1 MAAITASIARKAP
14 SAALIVIGLVFLIP
28 FVWLVAVAFQS
39 HGTLEL
45 SGGGAFTLR
54 NFTSV
59 LHGGLLSSLG
69 NSLYLAGGTMICTTV
84 VGVLAAYPLSRFR
97 SAVQRYF
104 VYVLVFLTGLPV
116 IAIIIPAYDFFVAAN
131 LINSKFWTVLF
142 MTATALPFGT
152 WIASSFID
160 AVPRELEE
168 AAWIDGMSR
177 WGSLLRIVLP
187 LIVPG
192 MCVVAVYTFVNAWGE
207 FFIPFILLQSQ
218 NAPASVTMF
227 SYFGQ
232 YDTNYSEIAAF
243 ALLYSLPPVA
253 LYLIVTR
260 WVGQGFALSGA
271 IKG

>member
-1 MAAITASIARKAP
+1 MTYVRRRLPAAIM
-14 SAALIVIGLVFLIP
+14 IVIGFLFLVP
-28 FVWLVAVAFQS
+28 FAWLVIVAFQS
-39 HGTLEL
+39 HGTLQI
-45 SGGGAFTLR
+45 SGGGSFTLA
-54 NFTSV
+54 NFANV
-59 LHGGLLSSLG
+59 LHGGLISALG
-69 NSLYLAGGTMICTTV
+69 NSLYLAGGTMAATTV
-84 VGVLAAYPLSRFR
+84 IGVLAAYPLSRFQSR
-97 SAVQRYF
+97 TQRYF
-104 VYVLVFLTGLPV
+104 IYGLVFLTGLPV
-116 IAIIIPAYDFFVAAN
+116 IAIIIPAYDFFVAAD
-131 LINSKFWTVLF
+131 LINSKFWTVWF

-152 WIASSFID
+152 WIACSFID

-177 WGSLLRIVLP
+177 WGSLLRIVVP

-232 YDTNYSEIAAF
+232 YDTNYSEVAAF
-243 ALLYSLPPVA
+243 ALMYSLPPVV

-260 WVGQGFALSGA
+260 WVGRGFALTGA

>member
-1 MAAITASIARKAP
+1 MIARRLP
-14 SAALIVIGLVFLIP
+14 TLVMTLIGLLFLVP
-28 FVWLVAVAFQS
+28 FAWLVLVAFQA
-39 HGTLEL
+39 HGTLQL
-45 SGGGAFTLR
+45 TGGGSFTLR
-54 NFTSV
+54 NFADV
-59 LHGGLLSSLG
+59 LRGGGFLTALG
-69 NSLYLAGGTMICTTV
+69 NSLYLAGGTMVATTV
-84 VGVLAAYPLSRFR
+84 IGVLAAYPLSRFR
-97 SAVQRYF
+97 SRAQRWF

-116 IAIIIPAYDFFVAAN
+116 IAIIIPTYDFFVAAGF
-131 LINSKFWTVLF
+131 IDSKFWTVWF

-152 WIASSFID
+152 WIACSFID

-168 AAWIDGMSR
+168 ASWIDGMSR
-177 WGSLLRIVLP
+177 WGSLLRIVVP

-232 YDTNYSEIAAF
+232 YNTNYSEVAAF
-243 ALLYSLPPVA
+243 ALMYSLPPVL

-260 WVGQGFALSGA
+260 WVGQGFALTGA

>member
-1 MAAITASIARKAP
+1 MRILSRRLPAVVVS
-14 SAALIVIGLVFLIP
+14 LIGVVFLVP
-28 FVWLVAVAFQS
+28 FVWLVVVAFQA
-39 HGTLEL
+39 HGTLQL
-45 SGGGAFTLR
+45 SGGGAFTLG
-54 NFTSV
+54 NFGAV
-59 LHGGLLSSLG
+59 LRGGFLSALG
-69 NSLYLAGGTMICTTV
+69 NSLYLAGGTMVATTV
-84 VGVLAAYPLSRFR
+84 IGVLAAYPLSRFR
-97 SAVQRYF
+97 SRTQRYF

-116 IAIIIPAYDFFVAAN
+116 IAIIIPTYDFFVATN
-131 LINSKFWTVLF
+131 LINSKFWTVWF

-152 WIASSFID
+152 WIACSFID

-177 WGSLLRIVLP
+177 WGSLLRIVVP

-232 YDTNYSEIAAF
+232 FNTNYSEIAAF

-260 WVGQGFALSGA
+260 WLGQGFALTGA

>member
-1 MAAITASIARKAP
+1 MRVLNRRLPAVIVS
-14 SAALIVIGLVFLIP
+14 LIGILFLVPFL
-28 FVWLVAVAFQS
+28 WLVVVAFQA

-45 SGGGAFTLR
+45 SGGGAFTLG
-54 NFTSV
+54 NFGEV
-59 LHGGLLSSLG
+59 LRGGFLSALG
-69 NSLYLAGGTMICTTV
+69 NSLYLAGGTMVATTV
-84 VGVLAAYPLSRFR
+84 IGVLAAYPLSRFR
-97 SAVQRYF
+97 SRTQRYF

-116 IAIIIPAYDFFVAAN
+116 IAIIIPTYDFFVAAN
-131 LINSKFWTVLF
+131 LINSKFWTVWF

-152 WIASSFID
+152 WIACSFID

-168 AAWIDGMSR
+168 ASWIDGMSR
-177 WGSLLRIVLP
+177 WGSLLRIVVP

-232 YDTNYSEIAAF
+232 YNTNYSEIAAF

-260 WVGQGFALSGA
+260 WLGQGFALTGA

>member
-1 MAAITASIARKAP
+1 MIKRNLPAVVLS
-14 SAALIVIGLVFLIP
+14 LIGLAFLVP
-28 FVWLVAVAFQS
+28 FVWLVLVAFQS
-39 HGTLEL
+39 HGTLQL
-45 SGGGAFTLR
+45 TGGGSFTVKNFVNVLR
-54 NFTSV
+54 
-59 LHGGLLSSLG
+59 GGSFVAALG
-69 NSLYLAGGTMICTTV
+69 NSLYLAGGTMIATTAI
-84 VGVLAAYPLSRFR
+84 GVLAAYPLSRFR
-97 SAVQRYF
+97 SRTQRWF

-116 IAIIIPAYDFFVAAN
+116 IAIIIPTYDFFVAAN
-131 LINSKFWTVLF
+131 FIDSKFWTVMF

-152 WIASSFID
+152 WIACSFID

-168 AAWIDGMSR
+168 ASWIDGMSR
-177 WGSLLRIVLP
+177 WGSLLRIVVP

-192 MCVVAVYTFVNAWGE
+192 MCVIAVYTFVNAWGE

-232 YDTNYSEIAAF
+232 YNTNYSEVAAF
-243 ALLYSLPPVA
+243 ALMFSLPPVV

-260 WVGQGFALSGA
+260 WVGKGFALTGA

>member
-1 MAAITASIARKAP
+1 MTVLSRRLPAVIVS
-14 SAALIVIGLVFLIP
+14 LIGVLFCVPFL
-28 FVWLVAVAFQS
+28 WLVVVAFQA
-39 HGTLEL
+39 HGTLQL
-45 SGGGAFTLR
+45 SGGGSFTLG
-54 NFTSV
+54 NFGEV
-59 LHGGLLSSLG
+59 LRGGFLSALG
-69 NSLYLAGGTMICTTV
+69 NSLYLAGGTMVATTV
-84 VGVLAAYPLSRFR
+84 IGVLAAYPLSRFR
-97 SAVQRYF
+97 SRTQRYF
-104 VYVLVFLTGLPV
+104 VYILVFLTGLPV
-116 IAIIIPAYDFFVAAN
+116 IAIIIPTYDFFVAAN
-131 LINSKFWTVLF
+131 LINSKFWTVWF

-152 WIASSFID
+152 WIACSFID

-168 AAWIDGMSR
+168 ASWIDGMSR
-177 WGSLLRIVLP
+177 WGSLLRIVVP

-232 YDTNYSEIAAF
+232 FNTNYSEIAAF

-260 WVGQGFALSGA
+260 WLGQGFALTGA

>member
-1 MAAITASIARKAP
+1 MTALRRRLPAVIVS
-14 SAALIVIGLVFLIP
+14 LIGVLFLVP
-28 FVWLVAVAFQS
+28 FAWLVVVAFQQ

-45 SGGGAFTLR
+45 SGGGSFTLDH
-54 NFTSV
+54 FGQV
-59 LHGGLLSSLG
+59 LHGGFLSALG
-69 NSLYLAGGTMICTTV
+69 NSLYLAGGTMVATTV
-84 VGVLAAYPLSRFR
+84 IGVLAAYPLSRFQSR
-97 SAVQRYF
+97 TQRYF

-116 IAIIIPAYDFFVAAN
+116 VAIIIPTYDFFVAADF
-131 LINSKFWTVLF
+131 INSKFWTVWF

-152 WIASSFID
+152 WIACSFID

-168 AAWIDGMSR
+168 ASWIDGMSR
-177 WGSLLRIVLP
+177 WGSLLRIVVP

-232 YDTNYSEIAAF
+232 YNTNYSEIAAF

-260 WVGQGFALSGA
+260 WVGQGFALTGA